1 MLKRIVKVVAVAVLI
16 LTAAAVS
23 FITGG
28 WAALPT
34 GAPKVGDAP
43 PALPPDS
50 AIAKS
55 LNLEELNKL
64 GPVVL
69 VQLRGWVGYQCPICN
84 QQVGDLI
91 SHAPEFKAKA
101 ATVVLLY
108 PGDGN
113 GLDEHA
119 KAFMTGKD
127 LPENFHLVLDPGLAF
142 VKTWGLRWNWW
153 MESAYPA
160 TFVVDKSGKITY
172 AKVSHSHGDRASAA
186 EVLAA
191 LK

>member
-1 MLKRIVKVVAVAVLI
+1 MMKRILAVIAIVLVVLG
-16 LTAAAVS
+16 AAAVS
-23 FITGG
+23 FFTGG

-34 GAPKVGDAP
+34 GAPKVGDIP

-55 LNLEELNKL
+55 LHLEELQKT

-84 QQVGDLI
+84 EQAGNLI
-91 SHAPEFKAKA
+91 AHAAEFKAKN

-108 PGDGN
+108 PGDEK

-119 KAFMTGKD
+119 KAFVAGKD
-127 LPENFHLVLDPGLAF
+127 LPENFRLVLDPGMAL
-142 VKTWGLRWNWW
+142 VKAWGLRWNWW

-160 TFVVDKSGKITY
+160 TFVLDSTGKITY
-172 AKVSHSHGDRASAA
+172 AKVSHSHGDRATAA
-186 EVLAA
+186 EILAA